1 MPVIPDKETVLCMSL
16 AARPGNFGVRFHNYL
31 YQQLGL
37 NFYYKAFSPSDL
49 PAAIAGMRSL
59 GIRGCAVS
67 MPFKEASIPLIDEM
81 DPSAAAIASVNTI
94 VNTAGHLKAYNTD
107 YIAVAQLMDSR
118 AVPRTAFALR
128 GSGGMAKAVAFA
140 MRESG
145 FSDGVIIAR
154 NEEAG
159 RALAQSCGLR
169 WQAALGDERPPLL
182 VNVTPL
188 GMIGAQADELAFSLD
203 AIDAADTVFD
213 VVANPVNTPLVEA
226 ARARKSESSAAM
238 KWRRFRRWS
247 NLCCTPGCVQVT
259 SCFSKLP
266 RSPGRDEGNILPGWG
281 TGGEGLF
288 ELSQTLFECR
298 NARLK
303 FIQALGA
310 SVAS

>member
-107 YIAVAQLMDSR
+107 YIAVAQLMDSQ

-145 FSDGVIIAR
+145 FTDGVIIAR

-188 GMIGAQADELAFSLD
+188 GMIGAEAGELAFSID

-226 ARARKSESSAAM
+226 ARARNKRVISGDEVAA
-238 KWRRFRRWS
+238 
-247 NLCCTPGCVQVT
+247 
-259 SCFSKLP
+259 
-266 RSPGRDEGNILPGWG
+266 
-281 TGGEGLF
+281 
-288 ELSQTLFECR
+288 
-298 NARLK
+298 
-303 FIQALGA
+303 IQALEQFVLYTGVRPDDEQFQQA
-310 SVAS
+310 AAFARAG